1 MSTTTEFSISE
12 LAQALEVSRS
22 GYYLWSQRQDQSG
35 TRARENA
42 VLLTHIRCVH
52 EEHQER
58 YGSPRIFQ
66 TLRQRGLRCGHNR
79 VARLMRLE
87 GLRAKAKRPFR
98 PRTTQPG
105 ARPAPNLLA
114 KAAAPSAVNQIWVA
128 DITYIRTREGWLYL
142 AAIMDLYSRRIVAWH
157 AADHLR
163 SCLAEQALQQA
174 LRGRRPKAGLLHH
187 SDQGLQ
193 YGSEAY
199 RALLGSSQVI
209 RSMSR
214 KGNCYDNAAMEAFWS
229 SLKSE
234 LLEEEL
240 ESRKKTTAAL
250 FQYIE
255 IYYNRRRLHSSLEY
269 QTPAD
274 FEDQAAK
281 RKGRR

>member
-98 PRTTQPG
+98 PRTTGPSICAVTPKTDMSCGGG
-105 ARPAPNLLA
+105 AGSTRP
-114 KAAAPSAVNQIWVA
+114 V
-128 DITYIRTREGWLYL
+128 
-142 AAIMDLYSRRIVAWH
+142 
-157 AADHLR
+157 R
-163 SCLAEQALQQA
+163 S
-174 LRGRRPKAGLLHH
+174 
-187 SDQGLQ
+187 S
-193 YGSEAY
+193 
-199 RALLGSSQVI
+199 
-209 RSMSR
+209 
-214 KGNCYDNAAMEAFWS
+214 
-229 SLKSE
+229 
-234 LLEEEL
+234 
-240 ESRKKTTAAL
+240 
-250 FQYIE
+250 
-255 IYYNRRRLHSSLEY
+255 
-269 QTPAD
+269 
-274 FEDQAAK
+274 
-281 RKGRR
+281 